1 MNRSLLALSNCITVL
16 SEGKLNSYIP
26 YRDSKLTR
34 LLKDSLGGNS
44 RTVMITNISPSTRDY
59 EETVNSLKYAI
70 RAKAIKNHAIK
81 NVSADSNSNANEMK
95 HIIDSLQREN
105 QSLKRQL
112 EEGNKTTL
120 TGTKSYLPSK
130 ESAAKGISSE
140 TGPLGALLSK
150 IKQHFNREKEI
161 RQGKIQNEET
171 TINLAEDMNQSPHI
185 LTDSNLVRLNQLK
198 NERAKLAD
206 ELMLL
211 TKERARLMEE
221 VNESGLNNL
230 QIAYLSNII
239 YKEQL
244 EAV

>member
-1 MNRSLLALSNCITVL
+1 ML

-59 EETVNSLKYAI
+59 EESVNSLKYAI

-81 NVSADSNSNANEMK
+81 NVSADSASNSNEMK

-112 EEGNKTTL
+112 EDGSSKTNL
-120 TGTKSYLPSK
+120 NSTKAYLPSK
-130 ESAAKGISSE
+130 DSSKGLSSE
-140 TGPLGALLSK
+140 SGPLAVLQNK
-150 IKQHFNREKEI
+150 IKNHFAREKEI
-161 RQGKIQNEET
+161 RQNKVQNEEM
-171 TINLAEDMNQSPHI
+171 TINLAEDMNQSPHT

-211 TKERARLMEE
+211 TKDRARLMEE
-221 VNESGLNNL
+221 VNESGMNNL
-230 QIAYLSNII
+230 QVAFLSNII

-244 EAV
+244 EAVYQFN